1 MDTSKKTIIDWPYSK
16 DSENIA
22 EYFKKLEYAPEKT
35 DDILKYFENL
45 EPKRSLENNSGLSL
59 KRSLSK

>member
-22 EYFKKLEYAPEKT
+22 EYFRKMEYIPEET
-35 DDILKYFENL
+35 NNILKYFENL

>member
-22 EYFKKLEYAPEKT
+22 EYFKKLEYVPEKT

-59 KRSLSK
+59 KKSLNK